1 MVERRAGQHVR
12 QWTRTTARRGLAAM
26 GGVLL
31 IGALVGVAA
40 GFTSWTFIAAE
51 LAVLLALVAIDRFV
65 VPLVE
70 RRDSGA
76 TGEEH
81 VGAILDALAPR
92 GWRVVHDID
101 TGRIDVDR
109 IDPSMC
115 RQAYAQAKWVEEA
128 TGAQATPLL
137 VFSRAYLS
145 RPVARRRGVTV
156 LPARMLS
163 GHLLRRRHALSTA
176 EIERLAGV
184 LLSPTRPRS
193 LSGSRPSRPHRS

>member
-1 MVERRAGQHVR
+1 MERR
-12 QWTRTTARRGLAAM
+12 WW
-26 GGVLL
+26 
-31 IGALVGVAA
+31 
-40 GFTSWTFIAAE
+40 SWTFIAAE
-51 LAVLLALVAIDRFV
+51 LAVLLALVAIDRLV

-81 VGAILDALAPR
+81 VGAILDALAPQ

-101 TGRIDVDR
+101 TGRGNVDHVVVGPGGLFTIETKSHAGRIEVDR
-109 IDPSMC
+109 IDPSMW

-128 TGAQATPLL
+128 TGAKATPLL

-156 LPARMLS
+156 LPARMLT
-163 GHLLRRRHALSTA
+163 GHLLRRRPALSTA

-184 LLSPTRPRS
+184 LDSPTPPNSSPGSPPSQAPRS
-193 LSGSRPSRPHRS
+193 

>member
-1 MVERRAGQHVR
+1 
-12 QWTRTTARRGLAAM
+12 M

-31 IGALVGVAA
+31 VGALVGVAV

-51 LAVLLALVAIDRFV
+51 VAVLLALVGIDRFV

-70 RRDSGA
+70 RRARGA

-81 VGAILDALAPR
+81 VGAILDALAPQ

-101 TGRIDVDR
+101 TGRGNVDHVVVGPGGVFTIETKSHAGRIEVDR
-109 IDPSMC
+109 IDASMW
-115 RQAYAQAKWVEEA
+115 RQAYAQAKWVEQA
-128 TGAQATPLL
+128 IGAKTTPLL

-145 RPVARRRGVTV
+145 RLVARRRGVTV

-163 GHLLRRRHALSTA
+163 GHLLRRRPALSTA

-184 LLSPTRPRS
+184 LLSR
-193 LSGSRPSRPHRS
+193 